1 MEDVGRIGKNCG
13 SGRTRVNPCLYFSFH
28 ISRKYLDG
36 HHYHCYHHH
45 HHHRGS
51 FCFACGYINHFFP
64 NMATTLTPSPNTK
77 HWWPRITAGRVNDQ
91 EHLFTAVNIGGP
103 PQTSSGISRPAWMV
117 PVMNLS
123 STSFSSSNKSSSRFN
138 LAAVFGSKSKR
149 RHPVDIQD
157 PPSHIRSL
165 PDTHSD
171 PTRRLSRA
179 ATSTSATPS
188 DPPPPSFGLTD
199 LTDPFIS
206 TSPLTDRRS
215 STHSDK
221 SLSKRLIHKIDP
233 KAAKSITRLPL
244 GEPSPKRRE
253 SRDRSS
259 TLPSRAKCVYSFTI
273 LSYSNTL

>member
-1 MEDVGRIGKNCG
+1 MVIERQILSC
-13 SGRTRVNPCLYFSFH
+13 SLYFWFH
-28 ISRKYLDG
+28 IFLVNIFLMPHHLSSLSSSSSSSRI
-36 HHYHCYHHH
+36 
-45 HHHRGS
+45 
-51 FCFACGYINHFFP
+51 FCFACRYINHYIP

-77 HWWPRITAGRVNDQ
+77 HWWPRITAGRLNHHNDQ
-91 EHLFTAVNIGGP
+91 EHLFTALNIGGR
-103 PQTSSGISRPAWMV
+103 PQTSSGTSRSAWMV

-123 STSFSSSNKSSSRFN
+123 STSFSSSNKSSRFN

-179 ATSTSATPS
+179 VTSTSGASTDAPLTPS
-188 DPPPPSFGLTD
+188 DPPPSFGLTD

-206 TSPLTDRRS
+206 TSPLSDRRS

-221 SLSKRLIHKIDP
+221 SLSKRLIHTKTT
-233 KAAKSITRLPL
+233 KSITRLPV

-273 LSYSNTL
+273 PPIF